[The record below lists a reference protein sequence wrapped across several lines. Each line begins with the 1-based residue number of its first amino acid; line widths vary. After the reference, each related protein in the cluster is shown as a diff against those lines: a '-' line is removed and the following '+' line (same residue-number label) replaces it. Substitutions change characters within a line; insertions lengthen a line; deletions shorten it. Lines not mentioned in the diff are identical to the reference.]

1 MGTREKYEYVSTKR
15 EREKM
20 DTTKKTNIISRF
32 FTFLFYGKKTGQ
44 PMRYLFVGGTC
55 SVIDIALLYVFVEF
69 FHIWYL
75 YASILSFTISCVVA
89 FFGQKYFTFR
99 NESRKH
105 VTQFALFFT
114 MAGTGLLIN
123 SGCIF
128 VFVSLLGLWYI
139 LASVITKFIV
149 LIWNFCASKYIT
161 FRIIR

>member
-1 MGTREKYEYVSTKR
+1 MSRKIFRLYENV
-15 EREKM
+15 KM
-20 DTTKKTNIISRF
+20 DMVKKNNIISRF
-32 FTFLFYGKKTGQ
+32 FNFLFYGKKAGQ

-55 SVIDIALLYVFVEF
+55 SLIDIGLLYIFVEF
-69 FHIWYL
+69 LHIWYL

-89 FFGQKYFTFR
+89 FLGQKYFTFE
-99 NESRKH
+99 NKSEKH
-105 VTQFALFFT
+105 AAQFVLFFT

-128 VFVSLLGLWYI
+128 VFVSLFGIWYI

-149 LIWNFCASKYIT
+149 LVWNFCASKYIT